1 MNKQHLLLVFAMIGI
16 LTPVTV
22 AAEPQKNDVSPF
34 APMRNRHVLFL
45 VEKRLDSEAIVK
57 VIKAS
62 WCNFD
67 IFPPVLQDLKRR
79 GVPVEVLQAMV
90 EAPYGPPSDS
100 KLDHVTGELI
110 YHYADQLKQMGLLT
124 YSPVRREDQNE
135 FSPDRRGPGGI
146 LSR

>member
-1 MNKQHLLLVFAMIGI
+1 MNNQHLHLAFAMIWI
-16 LTPVTV
+16 LTPLTV
-22 AAEPQKNDVSPF
+22 AAAPQKSEVSPF

-100 KLDHVTGELI
+100 RLDHATGELI

-124 YSPVRREDQNE
+124 WSPVRREDQGA
-135 FSPDRRGPGGI
+135 FSPDTRGPGGI
-146 LSR
+146 LRR